1 MSTPSV
7 GRASCVSLA
16 VDDHR
21 RHVLGRNERAGE
33 FARTVRIVIRENG
46 QRDARLVRLD
56 EFQLLDALVGLH
68 AAAAGFEQRP
78 ELGLGGFVVVAVE
91 NVAVGDRVSVRRDLA
106 REGEGLVGIRLEAG
120 FDQRRSVS
128 GRETCERGS
137 RNPLAGG
144 VESHHGEGVLHLG
157 HQAGQRLLE
166 RSPAASPRSSM
177 KARRSMA
184 SWAAYSNSEIGVGLT
199 ILGGHVLLF
208 GRQPDLSRSSA

>member
-1 MSTPSV
+1 M
-7 GRASCVSLA
+7 
-16 VDDHR
+16 
-21 RHVLGRNERAGE
+21 
-33 FARTVRIVIRENG
+33 
-46 QRDARLVRLD
+46 
-56 EFQLLDALVGLH
+56 
-68 AAAAGFEQRP
+68 
-78 ELGLGGFVVVAVE
+78 VAVE

-166 RSPAASPRSSM
+166 RSPGRFAALLDEGQTVDGVVGRILEFGD
-177 KARRSMA
+177 RRRLDDL
-184 SWAAYSNSEIGVGLT
+184 V
-199 ILGGHVLLF
+199 GGHVLLF
-208 GRQPDLSRSSA
+208 GRQPDLRGARRNLLHADLDSRRNGSVVDVVALARRHGECRQKAPRRPW